1 MKQLAFNSWE
11 GKLIL
16 TATIIASGMAF
27 LDGTV
32 VNIAVPVI
40 QKDLQTTIA
49 GIQWIIN
56 SYALLMAAFI
66 LISGSLGDRFGRK
79 RIFSYGIGIF
89 VLCSLL
95 CSLARDINQLILFRS
110 LQGLG
115 AAMMIPGSLSIIN
128 TTFEEKVRGK
138 VIGLWSGFAGG
149 IASLG
154 PFLGGWLVQTFG
166 WQSIF
171 YLNIPLGLIA
181 LFITLRYIPESKND
195 DVKSLDIGGT
205 FLLFLG
211 LLGIS
216 YALIEA
222 PVLGFT
228 NSLVVGAFFLSIL
241 ALVSFIFQEKKAK
254 EPLVPFRIFNSPLVI
269 GANLVTLSLYFAL
282 TSIIFFFILNLQQ
295 LQHYS
300 PLIAGLGMLPSIL
313 IITFLSGYGGSLSDK
328 IGPRIPMILGPLLV
342 SFGMASLLFAGVKAN
357 YFISFLPGLVLSG
370 LGMSLVIAPLTKSA
384 LAVDSRY
391 SGAASGVNNA
401 TSRIAALLAIALLG
415 AIMAFTFSSQ
425 LTKLVSTSHLSS
437 TQQHSIIQQK
447 DKIGAVQ
454 IPNTFL
460 PQEKQ
465 IAQHAVENAFLFAF
479 RVVIGISAALAF
491 LSAVLSFFFIKP
503 KPKAHLTATQ
513 T

>member
-1 MKQLAFNSWE
+1 MKQITFHSWE

-16 TATIIASGMAF
+16 TATILASGMAF

-32 VNIAVPVI
+32 VNIAIPFI
-40 QKDLQTTIA
+40 QVAFRTNIA
-49 GIQWIIN
+49 GIQWVIN
-56 SYALLMAAFI
+56 SYALFLAALI

-95 CSLARDINQLILFRS
+95 CSIARDINQLILFRS

-138 VIGLWSGFAGG
+138 VIGIWSGFAGG
-149 IASLG
+149 VASLG

-171 YLNIPLGLIA
+171 FINIPLGLIA

-195 DVKSLDIGGT
+195 DAKSLDIGGT
-205 FLLFLG
+205 LLLFLG

-228 NSLVVGAFFLSIL
+228 NSLILSAFFISVL
-241 ALVSFIFQEKKAK
+241 AFIGFIFQEKKVK

-300 PLIAGLGMLPSIL
+300 PLVAGLGMLPSIL
-313 IITFLSGYGGSLSDK
+313 IITFVSGYGGAFSDK
-328 IGPRIPMILGPLLV
+328 IGPRIPMIVGPLLV
-342 SFGMASLLFAGVKAN
+342 SLGMFSLLFAGVQAN

-401 TSRIAALLAIALLG
+401 VSRIAALLAIALLG
-415 AIMAFTFSSQ
+415 AIMAFTFSSR

-437 TQQHSIIQQK
+437 TQQHLILVQK
-447 DKIGAVQ
+447 NKIGAIQ

-460 PQEKQ
+460 AQQKF
-465 IAQHAVENAFLFAF
+465 IAQHAVDNAFLSAF
-479 RVVIGISAALAF
+479 RIVIGISAALAF
-491 LSAVLSFFFIKP
+491 LSSVLSFFFIKQ
-503 KPKAHLTATQ
+503 KP
-513 T
+513 